1 VRRFTALIRNLM
13 FGILRAIEYGDYETI
28 ADLAEAGQLSLAVV
42 DLQGRIKPLYMDGG
56 TIQLDQ
62 NARNPQNLTVEVGP
76 DFWTVSQAILVS
88 DEVSEYSL
96 RGRIDLARSRAER
109 RPVLLL
115 DHLGA

>member
-1 VRRFTALIRNLM
+1 M

-28 ADLAEAGQLSLAVV
+28 SDLADPGELDLAVLE
-42 DLQGRIKPLYMDGG
+42 LQGRIKPFYAGNEH
-56 TIQLDQ
+56 IQLDAA
-62 NARNPQNLTVEVGP
+62 ARSPQNLTVTAGP
-76 DFWTVSQAILVS
+76 DFWTVSQAILAN
-88 DEVSEYSL
+88 DEITEYSL